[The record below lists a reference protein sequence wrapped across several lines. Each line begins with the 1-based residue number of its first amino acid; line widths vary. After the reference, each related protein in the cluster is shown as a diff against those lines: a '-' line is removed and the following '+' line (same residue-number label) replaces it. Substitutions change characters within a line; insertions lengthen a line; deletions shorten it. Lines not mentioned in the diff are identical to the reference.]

1 MKKRAKVI
9 MLPNENGIIW
19 SDVGPYDN
27 ELALVTKET
36 EHLSGRPRHH
46 LYITTDAEEDL
57 RQAFYKGREQAK
69 LPDETGTVFFIR
81 PTFNGYLRELK
92 GQQNPYEDWKTR
104 SEAL

>member
-1 MKKRAKVI
+1 MQVQQSPPKSLMKREENKIMKKRAKVI

-46 LYITTDAEEDL
+46 LYITTDDKIKE
-57 RQAFYKGREQAK
+57 
-69 LPDETGTVFFIR
+69 LP
-81 PTFNGYLRELK
+81 
-92 GQQNPYEDWKTR
+92 
-104 SEAL
+104 

>member
-1 MKKRAKVI
+1 

-46 LYITTDAEEDL
+46 LYITTDDKIKE
-57 RQAFYKGREQAK
+57 
-69 LPDETGTVFFIR
+69 LP
-81 PTFNGYLRELK
+81 
-92 GQQNPYEDWKTR
+92 
-104 SEAL
+104 

>member
-1 MKKRAKVI
+1 MFYLYKMKK
-9 MLPNENGIIW
+9 E
-19 SDVGPYDN
+19 Y
-27 ELALVTKET
+27 T
-36 EHLSGRPRHH
+36 
-46 LYITTDAEEDL
+46 EEDL